1 MHDCSSWMDH
11 GNLVSPEFMVLVN
24 DIVTSVRHYM
34 AGVPVTKETLALDII
49 QELDRMQAAWK

>member
-1 MHDCSSWMDH
+1 MDH